1 MGRRLFCIT
10 LAHEPGYRPN
20 HYTLHVHGCGNYSE
34 LIFIDSKGWNRR
46 IAGYATVPATR
57 LSVKISR

>member
-1 MGRRLFCIT
+1 MAMSLYIELSRKI
-10 LAHEPGYRPN
+10 
-20 HYTLHVHGCGNYSE
+20 YTLHGHGCGNYSE